1 MADHDSRF
9 QSRPAAAPAAFHYGI
24 VIVAVGLLVMFACLG
39 LARFSLGMLLPSM
52 AEALD
57 MSYAQRGYLG
67 TGYFIGYLAMVAGAP
82 ALAKRLGNRLAIVAG
97 LGLIGAT
104 MVSLGIAG
112 AFVPA
117 LILYT
122 LTGVGSGA
130 ANISMMALVSNWFA
144 ASARGTATGAVIA
157 GNGMGIILSGIL
169 VPAVVAAFDPG
180 GWRWGWITLGG
191 LVLAVCA
198 TACVFLR
205 NGPQEMGLST
215 IGNHGKR
222 PAATPPQSASLAL
235 DREEKRFLVHLGAI
249 YSLFGATYI
258 IYGTFFVT
266 TLVDELGLAGEAA
279 GRFWSWVGF
288 FSLFSGPLF
297 GKISDS
303 LGRRAGLLAAFG
315 VQTCAYLLAGFHAQI
330 HATGLVSAVVPL
342 YGSVVLFGLAAWS
355 IPTIMTA
362 TVADRLG
369 PARTAL
375 GFSFITFFFA
385 VGQVI
390 GPTAAGA
397 LADVTGSFTMAY
409 ALSAV
414 LTVTGAGLA
423 AFLRIRNP

>member
-1 MADHDSRF
+1 MADRDSRS
-9 QSRPAAAPAAFHYGI
+9 QPGAAAASPTIHYGV
-24 VIVAVGLLVMFACLG
+24 VIVGVGLLVMFACLG
-39 LARFSLGMLLPSM
+39 LARFSLGVLLPSM
-52 AEALD
+52 AQALD

-67 TGYFIGYLAMVAGAP
+67 TGYFIGYLAMVAAAP

-117 LILYT
+117 LALYT

-157 GNGMGIILSGIL
+157 GNGMGIIVSGLL
-169 VPAVVAAFDPG
+169 VPAVVVAFDPG
-180 GWRWGWITLGG
+180 GWQWGWIVLGG
-191 LVLAVCA
+191 VVLAVCA
-198 TACVFLR
+198 TAGVFLR
-205 NGPQEMGLST
+205 NAPQEMGLAM
-215 IGNHGKR
+215 IGGHGQRTRATPPR
-222 PAATPPQSASLAL
+222 PAALAL
-235 DREEKRFLVHLGAI
+235 NREEKRFLVHLGAI

-266 TLVDELGLAGEAA
+266 TLVDEMGLGEEAA

-297 GKISDS
+297 GKVSDS
-303 LGRRAGLLAAFG
+303 LGRRTGLLAAFS
-315 VQTCAYLLAGFHAQI
+315 VQTCAYLLAGFHTQLHGA
-330 HATGLVSAVVPL
+330 GLVSAFAPL

-355 IPTIMTA
+355 IPTIMAA
-362 TVADRLG
+362 TVADKLG

-409 ALSAV
+409 ALSAT
-414 LTVTGAGLA
+414 LTFAGAGLA
-423 AFLRIRNP
+423 ALLRIRHS

>member
-1 MADHDSRF
+1 MTDRNSSLEPPSGAL
-9 QSRPAAAPAAFHYGI
+9 HYGY
-24 VIVAVGLLVMFACLG
+24 VIMGVGLLVMFACLG
-39 LARFSLGMLLPSM
+39 LARFSLGILLPSM
-52 AEALD
+52 SEALG

-82 ALAKRLGNRLAIVAG
+82 ALSKRLGNRLAIVFG

-112 AFVPA
+112 AFIPA

-122 LTGVGSGA
+122 FTGVGSGA

-144 ASARGTATGAVIA
+144 PSARGTATGAVIA
-157 GNGMGIILSGIL
+157 GNGAGIILSGIL
-169 VPAVVAAFDPG
+169 VPAVVTSFDTG
-180 GWRWGWITLGG
+180 GWRWGWIVLGG
-191 LVLAVCA
+191 LALGICLAA
-198 TACVFLR
+198 GALLR
-205 NGPQEMGLST
+205 NSPEDKGLT
-215 IGNHGKR
+215 MFGNGGKG
-222 PAATPPQSASLAL
+222 PAATPPRPAALAL
-235 DREEKRFLVHLGAI
+235 SQEEKRFLVHLGAI
-249 YSLFGATYI
+249 YSLFGTTYI

-266 TLVDELGLAGEAA
+266 TLVDELGLGEEAA

-297 GKISDS
+297 GRISDS
-303 LGRRAGLLAAFG
+303 LGRRAGLMAAFS
-315 VQTCAYLLAGFHAQI
+315 VQTCAYLLAGFHGQLHSA
-330 HATGLVSAVVPL
+330 GLVSVYLSL

-385 VGQVI
+385 VGQVV
-390 GPTAAGA
+390 GPTGAGA
-397 LADVTGSFTMAY
+397 LGEVTGSFTMAY
-409 ALSAV
+409 ALSAI
-414 LTVTGAGLA
+414 LTLMGAGLA
-423 AFLRIRNP
+423 SLLPTRRS